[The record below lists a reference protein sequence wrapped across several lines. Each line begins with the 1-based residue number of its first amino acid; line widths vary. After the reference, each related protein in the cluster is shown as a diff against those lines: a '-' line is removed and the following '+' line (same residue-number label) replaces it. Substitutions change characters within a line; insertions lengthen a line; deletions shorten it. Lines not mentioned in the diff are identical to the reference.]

1 MIDSSG
7 LDVHHRSTGP
17 LSAELLEVV
26 DVWSRSQHRLV
37 ITAADF
43 ADSPEWILAGSP
55 TAAHWLADAADV
67 EVSTGR
73 EWVRIGR
80 QLRTLPVIAAAF
92 EAGHV
97 SYSKVRT
104 LTRIATSENETEL
117 VDLAMQVPASDLGRA
132 IAAWVNSTSDP
143 TELEAHHQRQRSIKW
158 RTEPDGMTTFS
169 LRLPPLL
176 AGLLITFLTTWVMKN
191 RPSTITQSE
200 ADASADASGGVS
212 TVAQQHVD
220 ALEQLLTTG
229 GGAVSTE
236 VIVHVRGDGVT
247 LDDGTPIPDTVA
259 EQIASTSFIR
269 VLIHD
274 AQRRPVNVSSRRR
287 HPSVRQKRLV
297 KERDRVCQ
305 DCGRGDLLEYDHV
318 PAYQQTG
325 HTNVDELELRCAPCH
340 HQRHAA

>member
-1 MIDSSG
+1 MV
-7 LDVHHRSTGP
+7 DVHCGSTGP
-17 LSAELLEVV
+17 LSAQLLEVV
-26 DVWSRSQHRLV
+26 EVWSTSQHRLV
-37 ITAADF
+37 VTAADF
-43 ADSPEWILAGSP
+43 ADSPEWLLAGSP

-80 QLRTLPVIAAAF
+80 QLRTLPAIAAAF
-92 EAGHV
+92 DARQI

-104 LTRIATSENETEL
+104 LTRVATSDNELEL

-132 IAAWVNSTSDP
+132 MAVWVNSTSDP

-176 AGLLITFLTTWVMKN
+176 AGLLITFLTTWVMRN
-191 RPSTITQSE
+191 RSTPVSHS
-200 ADASADASGGVS
+200 DLGASADASGGVS

-220 ALEQLLTTG
+220 ALEQLLTV
-229 GGAVSTE
+229 GAGTVSTE

-259 EQIASTSFIR
+259 ERMAPTSFIR

-297 KERDRVCQ
+297 KERDSVCQ

-325 HTNVDELELRCAPCH
+325 HTIIDELELRCAPCH